1 MNNEIKK
8 VKTQKNAAKLL
19 IVAPLIILMW
29 KVFKTDFYKHATL
42 NYIICGA
49 LIVLIIIGSNLLK
62 NILRKEKEQ
71 DI

>member
-1 MNNEIKK
+1 MNNE
-8 VKTQKNAAKLL
+8 VKTQKKGAKIL
-19 IVAPLIILMW
+19 ILVPLIMLIW
-29 KVFKTDFYKHATL
+29 KVLKTDFYKHETI